1 MNYITKK
8 VKNIPIFVPLLLC
21 SFMSDALADSA
32 VQVPGILVTGLY
44 GNVSSGFADALIPVF
59 GPINNFLFLDPQGF
73 FHSKNEYSLSL
84 GGGYRTLQENF
95 GVLGAYVFADYNRSG
110 QNNQFWFVSPGVQRL
125 GEKFDISANI
135 YIPVSRT
142 KINGGQTFAD
152 NVGIDDYVSFSGHDQ
167 IDQLVDT
174 FESTGLGADAEIGVK
189 LPFLKNNSKIYFGSY
204 YFAPK
209 DNDSI
214 IGGSA
219 RVNVPL
225 NRFLS
230 LTASESYDNVMH
242 NTVKAGLSIV
252 LGGRDSG
259 FYQHGDLQARMLD
272 AVQRNLAAMAGG
284 AHTTQPVQTG
294 VKLTGT
300 YAVERS
306 NIWFFTPDGAAFNS
320 SGCTADSP
328 CAFTQDAVNEINVI
342 SPNANFYTA
351 SGQYNSRNLTLD
363 AGQSLYGRSANFTS
377 AAANKNLPVFSGS
390 LELQGDN
397 YLERIKLWDSSNQ
410 PVGIMLG
417 DNAQNVVINDVSI
430 DGYQTGVQ
438 LGNNNSLTL
447 QNSSINADAS
457 SSDTDLV
464 AGIKLDN
471 VSNTTVNIANTK
483 INVSAGDNNV
493 NLAGIFIGND
503 QTAGGNAQNNTVT
516 LSHDQINVSANAN
529 AKDAFGVYLGNY
541 FTDNS
546 SLVSNNQLTI
556 LDSQINASAVNG
568 HGFGLFIGNFEY
580 MAPVISDNNV
590 TVKNSS
596 INASSENG
604 CAYGVFE
611 GMFNGVNTLAV
622 NNNLLISNSQISAT
636 SNQGDAYG
644 LELDGYNSNFTLTNN
659 VITATALTE
668 INYRH
673 YVYGIDLQGGN
684 DVLNISGNRIIS
696 QGGGDNM
703 QVVGIGEG
711 LFYSDLPGNNVVNSQ
726 SNVIIAQSESGS
738 ATVSGVLIQ
747 DQGASINMQNDVV
760 IAESNGRGAVAVG
773 INIAGANNTIQV
785 EDSHIQAV
793 TTGLGATAI
802 GISAS
807 NGERIYGPSV
817 NNMITLKN
825 DNIWAISQ
833 RGFAFGIS
841 DPANNTNQDVWNI
854 DYNTQIIIKPLD
866 DSTRWFGSKPA

>member
-1 MNYITKK
+1 
-8 VKNIPIFVPLLLC
+8 
-21 SFMSDALADSA
+21 
-32 VQVPGILVTGLY
+32 VTGLY

-59 GPINNFLFLDPQGF
+59 GATDNFLFLDPQGF

-84 GGGYRTLQENF
+84 GGGYRTLQENL
-95 GVLGAYVFADYNRSG
+95 GVLGGYVFADYNRSE
-110 QNNQFWFVSPGVQRL
+110 QNNQFWFISPGVQRL
-125 GEKFDISANI
+125 GDKLDISANI
-135 YIPVSRT
+135 YIPVSHT

-152 NVGIDDYVSFSGHDQ
+152 NVGIDDYVSFFGHDQ

-189 LPFLKNNSKIYFGSY
+189 LPFLTNNSKIYFGSY

-214 IGGSA
+214 FGGSA

-242 NTVKAGLSIV
+242 NTIKAGLSIA

-259 FYQHGDLQARMLD
+259 YHQHGDLQARMRD
-272 AVQRNLAAMAGG
+272 AVQRNLAAVAGG
-284 AHTTQPVQTG
+284 AHTAQPVQTG
-294 VKLTGT
+294 VKLTGV

-320 SGCTADSP
+320 TGCTADSP
-328 CAFTQDAVNEINVI
+328 CAFTQDALNEINVMA
-342 SPNANFYTA
+342 PHANLYTA
-351 SGQYNSRNLTLD
+351 SGQYNSGNLILD
-363 AGQSLYGRSANFTS
+363 DGQSLYGRTADFTS
-377 AAANKNLPVFSGS
+377 AAAGQNLPIFSGS
-390 LELQGDN
+390 FELQGDN
-397 YLERIKLWDSSNQ
+397 YLERIKLWDGGDQ
-410 PVGIMLG
+410 PIGIRLD
-417 DNAQNVVINDVSI
+417 DNAKDVVINDINI
-430 DGYQTGVQ
+430 DGYQTGIQ
-438 LGNNNSLTL
+438 LGNNDSLTL
-447 QNSSINADAS
+447 QNSSVTAYAS
-457 SSDTDLV
+457 ANDTDLV

-493 NLAGIFIGND
+493 NLAGVFIGND
-503 QTAGGNAQNNTVT
+503 QTAGGNAQNNAVT

-556 LDSQINASAVNG
+556 LNSQINASAVNA
-568 HGFGLFIGNFEY
+568 HGFGLFVGNFEY
-580 MAPVISDNNV
+580 MAPVISNNNV
-590 TVKNSS
+590 IVKSS
-596 INASSENG
+596 TINASSENG

-622 NNNLLISNSQISAT
+622 NNNLSISDSQISAT
-636 SNQGDAYG
+636 SHQGDAYG
-644 LELDGYNSNFTLTNN
+644 IELDGYNSTFTLTNN
-659 VITATALTE
+659 MITATALTE

-673 YVYGIDLQGGN
+673 YAYGIDLQGGN
-684 DVLNISGNRIIS
+684 DVLNISGNRILS
-696 QGGGDNM
+696 QGSGDNM
-703 QVVGIGEG
+703 QVIGIGEG
-711 LFYSDLPGNNVVNSQ
+711 LFYSDLPNNNVINSQ

-738 ATVSGVLIQ
+738 AFVSGVLIQ

-760 IAESNGRGAVAVG
+760 LAESNGRGAVAVG
-773 INIAGANNTIQV
+773 LNIAGENNTIQV
-785 EDSHIQAV
+785 EDSYIQAV

-807 NGERIYGPSV
+807 NGEGIYGPSV
-817 NNMITLKN
+817 NNVITLKN

-833 RGFAFGIS
+833 WGFAFGIS

-854 DYNTQIIIKPLD
+854 DSNTRIHN
-866 DSTRWFGSKPA
+866 